1 MCLHIYS
8 VYLVCRV
15 LKNTYFEKHLSEAA
29 PKYSMCSLMEK
40 TLITTPVECRPN
52 EKGIM
57 ATMEYTLM
65 VYSANGK
72 DMVL

>member
-1 MCLHIYS
+1 
-8 VYLVCRV
+8 
-15 LKNTYFEKHLSEAA
+15 
-29 PKYSMCSLMEK
+29 MEK
-40 TLITTPVECRPN
+40 TLIMTPVECRPN